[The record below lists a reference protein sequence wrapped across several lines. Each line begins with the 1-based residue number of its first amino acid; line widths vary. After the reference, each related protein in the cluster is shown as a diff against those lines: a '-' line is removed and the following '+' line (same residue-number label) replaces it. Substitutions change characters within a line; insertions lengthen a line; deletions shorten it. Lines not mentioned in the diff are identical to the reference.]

1 MSQPGP
7 SGPETWMKRRW
18 HPTDEDPRVKRS
30 REYQNDRGFRSDFHG
45 PDHSAYGPQGPR
57 RVLLYHPLQAES
69 RFDLDPIVNNF
80 MRGPP
85 RHIRF
90 DQPEPQL
97 GWPNPMPYRPG
108 VDLTGPPTNE
118 HRVLQYLSL
127 STLFD
132 KAIPP
137 TTRKADAKANEK
149 EASYEGLSEDM
160 RVSFLEER
168 QSSLVFE
175 RKVSL
180 WQKMDDLVA
189 KNFPGAFLQVFGS
202 TLNGFGNKSSDM
214 DLGIFVDLNRVS
226 ASFSQRQM
234 NAGERIKILL
244 HRLKRIIMVQMS
256 TSIHSNIEMIPA
268 KVPILKMREKNWNTE
283 IDIACNHPIGVR
295 NTHLL
300 FHYCQLDWRIAP
312 LVHTIKLWAKT
323 NKVNEAKN
331 GTFSSYSLSLMVL
344 HVLQHVVQPPVI
356 PSLQHLV
363 PEAFDPNSDIT
374 SLNFERV
381 LPQYASSNCQS
392 LGALLVRFFQYYVQ
406 ELDFTQHV
414 PSVRTGGVLTNTD
427 CEAQA
432 RRQGTPP
439 RQWKAYICV
448 EEPFE
453 RTNAARAI
461 CRREAFDDILNAMTR
476 TWNTLASKSAT
487 ATLASILGPTE

>member
-1 MSQPGP
+1 
-7 SGPETWMKRRW
+7 MKRRW

-214 DLGIFVDLNRVS
+214 DLGIFVDLNR
-226 ASFSQRQM
+226 
-234 NAGERIKILL
+234 
-244 HRLKRIIMVQMS
+244 
-256 TSIHSNIEMIPA
+256 
-268 KVPILKMREKNWNTE
+268 
-283 IDIACNHPIGVR
+283 
-295 NTHLL
+295 
-300 FHYCQLDWRIAP
+300 LDWRIAP